1 MCGFVALMS
10 KDITDMEQEFV
21 KNGMGL
27 IAHRGPDEH
36 GIFTTDHVTF
46 GFQRLS
52 LVDLEHGQQPFT
64 TADGLYTCI
73 FNGEIYNHNALRDE
87 LAATGVEFT
96 TSSEIEVILELYR
109 AHGDDFAKMLRGMFA
124 IALYDHTKK
133 RLVAARD
140 SFGIKPLY
148 YKLDGDTL
156 YLASE
161 LKAFKPEQGFD
172 RDALNMDALSQYFTF
187 QYAPE
192 DATVI
197 KDIRHV
203 TAGSLLTYDLDNGL
217 SIDRYHPFKVITGA
231 KTITKNAHDVRDTI
245 ITAVH
250 AHLQA
255 EVEIGTFLSGG
266 IDSTIVA
273 AVAKKI
279 SPNIKA
285 FTIGYDLES
294 HSEISDAQMSADALG
309 IDLRTRKVSAREY
322 MDAVRTSVYHM
333 DSPQADPS
341 AIMFYLLSEF
351 AAREVKSCLSGEGAD
366 ELFGGY
372 PIYKEV
378 DGLKLITSVPKPLK
392 NLLLTTAKLLPTGMK
407 GKGYLERGATPL
419 RERYAGNAFI
429 FKDEEKANLLKF
441 TGQSWRAVTDP
452 IYDQIEHL
460 APLEQMQTI
469 DIHTWMKGDIFLK
482 ADRLSMAHS
491 LEVRVPFLDESVY
504 EIATQMT
511 KEQKINGPTAKA
523 ILREAFDDYLPDH
536 MKNMKK
542 RGFPVPLAH
551 WMRTE
556 LYEEIHAILASDIA
570 TPFINQE
577 VALSML
583 AEHRTGKDHSRK
595 IWTIMVFVLW
605 LEAYCHKSISF

>member
-10 KDITDMEQEFV
+10 GKVTEIEQAFIKRGV
-21 KNGMGL
+21 GV
-27 IAHRGPDEH
+27 ISHRGPDDE
-36 GIFTTDHVTF
+36 GFYFNETIAF
-46 GFQRLS
+46 GFRRLAF
-52 LVDLEHGQQPFT
+52 VDLEKGVQPYT
-64 TADGLYTCI
+64 TTDGAYTCL
-73 FNGEIYNHNALRDE
+73 FNGEIYNHHDLRAE
-87 LAATGVEFT
+87 LINEEVSFDT
-96 TSSEIEVILELYR
+96 TSEIEVIAELYR
-109 AHGDDFAKMLRGMFA
+109 KHGDDFAKKLRGMFA
-124 IALYDHTKK
+124 IVLYDHVKK

-140 SFGIKPLY
+140 PFGIKPLY

-161 LKAFKPEQGFD
+161 LKAFKPDEGFS
-172 RDALNMDALSQYFTF
+172 RDVLNEDALSQYFTF

-192 DATVI
+192 EATVI
-197 KDIRHV
+197 TGIRHV
-203 TAGSLLTYDLDNGL
+203 SSGALLTYDLESGL
-217 SIDRYHPFKVITGA
+217 TMTPYIPFRVIGGSTVSQTPA
-231 KTITKNAHDVRDTI
+231 VKVRDVI
-245 ITAVH
+245 IESVKS
-250 AHLQA
+250 HLQA

-273 AVAKKI
+273 SIAKTFK
-279 SPNIKA
+279 PDIKA
-285 FTIGYDLES
+285 FTIGYDLQS
-294 HSEISDAQMSADALG
+294 HSEISDAQASADALG
-309 IDLRTRKVSAREY
+309 IDLRMRKVSSREY
-322 MDAVRTSVYHM
+322 MDAVRKSVYHM

-341 AIMFYLLSEF
+341 AVMFYLLSEF
-351 AAREVKSCLSGEGAD
+351 AASEVKSCLSGEGAD

-378 DGLKLITSVPKPLK
+378 DGLKLFTKVPTGLK
-392 NLLLTTAKLLPTGMK
+392 KGLLSMSKAMPTGMR
-407 GKGYLERGATPL
+407 GKSFLERGSTPL

-429 FKDEEKANLLKF
+429 FNEEEKANLLKF
-441 TGQSWRAVTDP
+441 KGSSWRTVTDEL
-452 IYDQIEHL
+452 YDKTKHL

-482 ADRLSMAHS
+482 ADRLSMAHC

-504 EIATQMT
+504 EIATGLS
-511 KEQKINGPTAKA
+511 KEEKIKGTTAKA

-556 LYEEIHAILASDIA
+556 LYEEIRSILTHEVAVD
-570 TPFINQE
+570 FINQE
-577 VALSML
+577 LALAML
-583 AEHRTGKDHSRK
+583 EEHASGKDHSRK

-605 LEAYCHKSISF
+605 LESYCLVLMRE

>member
-10 KDITDMEQEFV
+10 GKVTEIEQEFI
-21 KNGMGL
+21 KKG
-27 IAHRGPDEH
+27 IQTISHRGPDDQDFYFNEEVAL
-36 GIFTTDHVTF
+36 GFTK
-46 GFQRLS
+46 LS
-52 LVDLEHGQQPFT
+52 LVGIEQSSQLFAKP
-64 TADGLYTCI
+64 DGEYTCLFNGKI
-73 FNGEIYNHNALRDE
+73 FNHNDLRND
-87 LAATGVEFT
+87 LVAAGIAFQTE
-96 TSSEIEVILELYR
+96 SEIEIIIELYR
-109 AHGDDFAKMLRGMFA
+109 KYGTTFVTKLRGMFA
-124 IALYDHTKK
+124 IVIYDHAKK

-140 SFGIKPLY
+140 PFGIKPLY
-148 YKLDGDTL
+148 YQLDQDQL

-161 LKAFKPEQGFD
+161 LKAFKPSDGYTV
-172 RDALNMDALSQYFTF
+172 DALNTDALSQYFTF

-197 KDIRHV
+197 KDVQHV
-203 TAGSLLTYDLDNGL
+203 TAGALLTYDLESGL
-217 SIDRYHPFKVITGA
+217 KMDRYEPFRMIKGA
-231 KTITKNAHDVRDTI
+231 TISATPASKVRDVVI
-245 ITAVH
+245 EAVH
-250 AHLQA
+250 ACMHTSMQT

-273 AVAKKI
+273 SVAKTFN
-279 SPNIKA
+279 PDIKA

-309 IDLRTRKVSAREY
+309 IDLRTRKVSSREY
-322 MDAVRTSVYHM
+322 MDAVRKSVYHM

-341 AIMFYLLSEF
+341 AVMFYLLSEF

-378 DGLKLITSVPKPLK
+378 DGLKLFTKVPAGLK
-392 NLLLTTAKLLPTGMK
+392 KGLLSLSKVMPTGMK
-407 GKGYLERGATPL
+407 GKSFLERGSTPL

-429 FKDEEKANLLKF
+429 FKDEEKAELLKF
-441 TGQSWRAVTDP
+441 KGSSWRTVTDP
-452 IYDQIEHL
+452 LYDQIDHL

-482 ADRLSMAHS
+482 ADRLSMAHA
-491 LEVRVPFLDESVY
+491 LEVRAPFLDDAVY
-504 EIATQMT
+504 EIATGLS
-511 KEQKINGPTAKA
+511 KEQKINGTTAKA
-523 ILREAFDDYLPDH
+523 ILREAFHDYLPDH

-556 LYEEIHAILASDIA
+556 LYEDIRAILASEVAGD
-570 TPFINQE
+570 FINQTL
-577 VALSML
+577 VLSML
-583 AEHRTGKDHSRK
+583 EEHRSGKDYSRK

-605 LEAYCHKSISF
+605 LESYLK